1 MILRVSVEL
10 SLGITSH
17 DIIILLDVMDKIMNL
32 FMKYPN
38 SDIHVYNQEN

>member
-10 SLGITSH
+10 FLGITFH
-17 DIIILLDVMDKIMNL
+17 DIIILSGEMDEIMNL

-38 SDIHVYNQEN
+38 SGIRNVHN